1 MELEEIKR
9 QALAARQFDE
19 TVGAEGAERYISLRL
34 PTQHEVVLATRRA
47 GLQRMADDMAATVVL
62 QRALLVSAVIGWS
75 RVTVG
80 DVLPD
85 SAQAAELLVYEP
97 GAVELLLDAKPDWE
111 EQLGAALLHRL
122 AQRRAVQDTAAKNSE
137 S

>member
-1 MELEEIKR
+1 MELEDLKR
-9 QALAARQFDE
+9 HALAARQFDV
-19 TVGAEGAERYISLRL
+19 TVGPEDAPRFISLRL

-47 GLQRMADDMAATVVL
+47 GLHRMADDMAAHVVL
-62 QRALLVSAVIGWS
+62 QRALLVSSVIAWS

-80 DVLPD
+80 DVLPG
-85 SAQAAELLVYEP
+85 SEQAAELLVFES

-111 EQLGAALLHRL
+111 EVLGAELLNRL
-122 AQRRAVQDTAAKNSE
+122 AQRRAVQDTAAKNSG

>member
-1 MELEEIKR
+1 MELEDLKR
-9 QALAARQFDE
+9 LALAARQFDV
-19 TVGAEGAERYISLRL
+19 TVGPEDAPRYISLRL

-47 GLQRMADDMAATVVL
+47 GLHRMADDMAAHVVL
-62 QRALLVSAVIGWS
+62 QRALLVSSVIAWS

-80 DVLPD
+80 DVLPG
-85 SAQAAELLVYEP
+85 SAQADELLVYEA

-111 EQLGAALLHRL
+111 EELGAELLNRL
-122 AQRRAVQDTAAKNSE
+122 VQRRAVQDTAAKNSG

>member
-1 MELEEIKR
+1 MDLEEIKR
-9 QALAARQFDE
+9 LALVARQFDV
-19 TVGAEGAERYISLRL
+19 TVGPEDAPRFISLRL

-47 GLQRMADDMAATVVL
+47 GLHRMADDMAAHVVL
-62 QRALLVSAVIGWS
+62 QRALLVSSVIAWS

-85 SAQAAELLVYEP
+85 SPAAAELLVYEP
-97 GAVELLLDAKPDWE
+97 GAVELLLDAKPEWE
-111 EQLGAALLHRL
+111 EHLGAELLSRL
-122 AQRRAVQDTAAKNSE
+122 AQRRAVQDTAAKNSG